1 MGDPQLVNA
10 RGCFVMLMAALP
22 LLGATGIDP
31 EMPVVVVYPLT
42 TTGDVGPADTGSNI
56 GTAIAN
62 KLVQLGGLTVKPF
75 IAGTARAQ
83 YLTAADSQGA
93 DYYITGYVTPL
104 GSEVSVVEQ
113 VVSTRSGSIVY
124 STTAFARTYADA
136 VGPAVTLRE
145 AILRHAGRGLAF
157 LNAPPPTASPEP
169 IANAGGVNISK
180 AFGRH
185 RKGAPA
191 AAPSAPPQ
199 TASAQ
204 PQTASASAPPATAG
218 VALAASAQEKSLV
231 VATAGAAEPTARSY
245 ASTSLGRAL
254 GQRGVPNAALPV
266 GVADVAAHAADLCKA
281 NAATGFYAPT
291 LSVTGSSTAASV
303 QLDVVAYDCRG
314 NVTGKQQA
322 LASAGKRGSLQGAID
337 AATSRIARGFT
348 SQTGPATPATPRA
361 AS

>member
-1 MGDPQLVNA
+1 MGDPQLVNLRA
-10 RGCFVMLMAALP
+10 CFVLLIAALP
-22 LLGATGIDP
+22 LLGATGVDP
-31 EMPVVVVYPLT
+31 DMPVVVVYPLT
-42 TTGDVGPADTGSNI
+42 TTGDVGGADTGSNI
-56 GTAIAN
+56 GTAISN
-62 KLVQLGGLTVKPF
+62 KLVQLGGLTIKPF

-124 STTAFARTYADA
+124 STTAFAKTYADA
-136 VGPAVTLRE
+136 VGPAATLRE
-145 AILRHAGRGLAF
+145 AILRHAGRGLGY

-191 AAPSAPPQ
+191 P
-199 TASAQ
+199 TASPA
-204 PQTASASAPPATAG
+204 PETPGAPGSPAAAS
-218 VALAASAQEKSLV
+218 VALAGASQAKSIV
-231 VATAGAAEPTARSY
+231 VATAGTADAAARAY

-254 GQRGVPNAALPV
+254 GQRGVASASL
-266 GVADVAAHAADLCKA
+266 GVSAADVAAHAADLCRA
-281 NAATGFYAPT
+281 NAAAGFLAPT
-291 LSVTGSSTAASV
+291 LTVTGPSV
-303 QLDVVAYDCRG
+303 ALDVVVYDCRG

-322 LASAGKRGSLQGAID
+322 AATAGKRGSVQSAID
-337 AATSRIARGFT
+337 AATAGIAKGFT
-348 SQTGPATPATPRA
+348 SARGAATPATPRA
-361 AS
+361 AT

>member
-1 MGDPQLVNA
+1 MGDPQLVNL
-10 RGCFVMLMAALP
+10 RTYFVLVIAALP
-22 LLGATGIDP
+22 LLGATGVDP

-42 TTGDVGPADTGSNI
+42 TTGDVGSAETGSNI
-56 GTAIAN
+56 GTAISN

-124 STTAFARTYADA
+124 STTAFAKTYADA

-145 AILRHAGRGLAF
+145 AILRHAGRGLGY

-191 AAPSAPPQ
+191 A
-199 TASAQ
+199 TSAQ
-204 PQTASASAPPATAG
+204 PQTAGPSPSPAAAS
-218 VALAASAQEKSLV
+218 VALAPASQTKSLV
-231 VATAGAAEPTARSY
+231 VATAGTADATARAY
-245 ASTSLGRAL
+245 ASASLGRAL
-254 GQRGVPNAALPV
+254 GKSGVTSAAL
-266 GVADVAAHAADLCKA
+266 GVSTADVTAHAADLCKA
-281 NAATGFYAPT
+281 NAAIGFYAPT
-291 LSVTGSSTAASV
+291 LTVTGSSGAPGV

-322 LASAGKRGSLQGAID
+322 VGSAGKRGSVQSAID
-337 AATSRIARGFT
+337 AATAGVAKGLSAAR
-348 SQTGPATPATPRA
+348 GPATPATPRA